1 MRTLIS
7 AVFLLVVIESRCG
20 LCGVNREN
28 IRIGGSVSPYFTG
41 NEGAT
46 NFVDMTR
53 SERLATITFL
63 REKAGAASKLL
74 FFEVS
79 RSGQFTPI
87 DSSENIDA
95 QLRSCALTSEDVT
108 RVKEAVIRA
117 MDPDRIPERGKTKPG
132 EKVKSGGGSQIG
144 LILNSS
150 VYDIDVASLYRYE
163 MKGDEQL
170 YRAACCLILSPSA
183 PKRQTH

>member
-7 AVFLLVVIESRCG
+7 LVFFLVVVESRCG
-20 LCGVNREN
+20 LCMVNREN
-28 IRIGGSVSPYFTG
+28 VRIGAIVSPYFTDNKG
-41 NEGAT
+41 ST
-46 NFVDMTR
+46 NFVAMTR

-63 REKAGAASKLL
+63 REQAGAASKLL

-87 DSSENIDA
+87 DSLENIDA
-95 QLRSCALTSEDVT
+95 QLRSYALTPEEIA
-108 RVKEAVIRA
+108 RVKRVVIEA
-117 MDPDRIPERGKTKPG
+117 MDPDRVPERGKTKPG

-183 PKRQTH
+183 QKRQTH